1 MGIYKVRV
9 RELRQLLLVLGT
21 CDGNIQGLSEGT
33 EAVIVSIGYL

>member
-1 MGIYKVRV
+1 M

-33 EAVIVSIGYL
+33 EAVIVNIGYL

>member
-1 MGIYKVRV
+1 M

-21 CDGNIQGLSEGT
+21 CDGNIHVQGLSEGT